1 MFAYKKIQR
10 NGDAFSVGPTNL
22 EMKNRNPLPLHG
34 DVKRKL
40 IFLSTDKIKKKLFFI
55 HLSIKYYYNYSYYN
69 KNNNI
74 NNNYNNNNNNNHY
87 NYYYY

>member
-1 MFAYKKIQR
+1 MLQNSNDLVGIGSVNDLVFAYKKIQR

-40 IFLSTDKIKKKLFFI
+40 IFLSTDKIKKNYF
-55 HLSIKYYYNYSYYN
+55 LSI
-69 KNNNI
+69 
-74 NNNYNNNNNNNHY
+74 
-87 NYYYY
+87 